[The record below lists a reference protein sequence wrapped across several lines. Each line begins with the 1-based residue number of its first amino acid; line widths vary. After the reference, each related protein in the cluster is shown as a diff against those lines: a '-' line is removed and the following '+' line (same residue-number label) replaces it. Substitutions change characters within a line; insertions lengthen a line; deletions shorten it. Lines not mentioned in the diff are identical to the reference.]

1 MVDAASTFQVD
12 CMGVYV
18 AQTNNVESRS
28 EASLCVHNK
37 PRSPLTPCGKSFKF
51 DGDKAALALKK
62 GRLIFPGN
70 FSLKPP
76 RTFAAGILNSGGF
89 LPQKH

>member
-28 EASLCVHNK
+28 EASLCVHSK

-51 DGDKAALALKK
+51 DG
-62 GRLIFPGN
+62 G
-70 FSLKPP
+70 
-76 RTFAAGILNSGGF
+76 
-89 LPQKH
+89 